1 MAENQQP
8 GNYDAVLGGKNPPPI
23 YGSVLGGIEGVKR
36 RLSNPVVDVKL
47 AALSDALN
55 YQEAGLDLVIQALQN
70 KSKRLERH
78 AYKLLKKRKETQVK
92 QALERY
98 QPWYI
103 FERSQE
109 YSSYDGLHLEKFANR
124 QIVEFDSEVGIADP
138 ENIAYKLLSNYDST
152 VPITEKLTSLLQDS
166 KASKLEALV
175 IGEWGET
182 CENDSS
188 EIVNALV
195 DAKDKLSNIKAIFI
209 GDIESAECEISWIR
223 QSDISPILRAY
234 PQLEILQVR
243 GGEGLQFNAPV
254 RHNNLQALVVE
265 TGGLNSQT
273 VSQICNMSLPV
284 LKHLEL
290 WLGTEEYGGDCSVI
304 NIKPILD
311 DLVFPNLN
319 YLGLCNSEFSD
330 EIAEAIVK
338 SPLLETISVLDLSLG
353 TLTDKGGEI
362 LVNCAAINKID
373 ILNLADNYLSQEI
386 VSKLSPLDCQL
397 LANYQEEAE
406 YYDDEEYR
414 YCSVTE

>member
-55 YQEAGLDLVIQALQN
+55 YQEAGLDLVIQALKN

-92 QALERY
+92 QALEHY

-254 RHNNLQALVVE
+254 RHNN
-265 TGGLNSQT
+265 
-273 VSQICNMSLPV
+273 
-284 LKHLEL
+284 
-290 WLGTEEYGGDCSVI
+290 
-304 NIKPILD
+304 
-311 DLVFPNLN
+311 
-319 YLGLCNSEFSD
+319 
-330 EIAEAIVK
+330 
-338 SPLLETISVLDLSLG
+338 
-353 TLTDKGGEI
+353 
-362 LVNCAAINKID
+362 
-373 ILNLADNYLSQEI
+373 
-386 VSKLSPLDCQL
+386 
-397 LANYQEEAE
+397 
-406 YYDDEEYR
+406 
-414 YCSVTE
+414 

>member
-124 QIVEFDSEVGIADP
+124 QIVEFDSEVGITDP

-209 GDIESAECEISWIR
+209 GDIESTECEISWIR

-273 VSQICNMSLPV
+273 VSQICNMSLPA
-284 LKHLEL
+284 LK
-290 WLGTEEYGGDCSVI
+290 
-304 NIKPILD
+304 P
-311 DLVFPNLN
+311 
-319 YLGLCNSEFSD
+319 
-330 EIAEAIVK
+330 
-338 SPLLETISVLDLSLG
+338 
-353 TLTDKGGEI
+353 
-362 LVNCAAINKID
+362 
-373 ILNLADNYLSQEI
+373 
-386 VSKLSPLDCQL
+386 
-397 LANYQEEAE
+397 
-406 YYDDEEYR
+406 
-414 YCSVTE
+414 

>member
-8 GNYDAVLGGKNPPPI
+8 GKYDAVLGGKNPPPI
-23 YGSVLGGIEGVKR
+23 YGSVLGGIECVKR

-92 QALERY
+92 QALEHY

-124 QIVEFDSEVGIADP
+124 QIVEFDSEVGITDP

-152 VPITEKLTSLLQDS
+152 VPITEKLTSLLQDY

-209 GDIESAECEISWIR
+209 GDIESTECEISWIR

-330 EIAEAIVK
+330 DIAEAIVK

-362 LVNCAAINKID
+362 LVNCAAINQID
-373 ILNLADNYLSQEI
+373 ILNLADNYLSQEL

>member
-8 GNYDAVLGGKNPPPI
+8 GKYDAVLGGKNPPPVT
-23 YGSVLGGIEGVKR
+23 GVVLGGIEGVKR
-36 RLSNPVVDVKL
+36 RLSNPVTDVKI
-47 AALSDALN
+47 AALNDALK
-55 YQEAGLDLVIQALQN
+55 YGDVGLELVIKALQQE
-70 KSKRLERH
+70 KKIVQRS
-78 AYKLLKKRKETQVK
+78 AYKLLRKREEAQVK
-92 QALERY
+92 QALEQY
-98 QPWYI
+98 KPWYI

-109 YSSYDGLHLEKFANR
+109 YAGYNGLHLEKFANR
-124 QIVEFDSEVGIADP
+124 LIVEFDSEVGITDP

-152 VPITEKLTSLLQDS
+152 ASITEKLTNFLQDS

-175 IGEWGET
+175 IGEWEET

-195 DAKDKLSNIKAIFI
+195 NAKDKLTNLKAIFI
-209 GDIESAECEISWIR
+209 GDIESTECEISWIR

-254 RHNNLQALVVE
+254 RHNKLQALVIE
-265 TGGLNSQT
+265 SGALGANT
-273 VSQICNMSLPV
+273 VAQICNMNLPG

-290 WLGTEEYGGDCSVI
+290 WFGSDSYGGDCAVE
-304 NIKPILD
+304 NVKPIVN
-311 DLVFPNLN
+311 DLIFPNLN

-330 EIAEAIVK
+330 YIAEAVVK

-353 TLTDKGGEI
+353 TLSDKGGEF
-362 LVNCAAINKID
+362 LLHCAAVNELD
-373 ILNLADNYLSQEI
+373 IVNLSENYLSEEM
-386 VSKLSPLDCQL
+386 VGKLSALDCQVFT
-397 LANYQEEAE
+397 NDQEKPE

-414 YCSVTE
+414 YCSVSE